1 MSHKL
6 FSIYNM
12 SLHILKFLLLEGGI
26 CVVQKYKAV
35 PILHFC
41 NLSLYIEHAAFG
53 VLNAKGD
60 SVQIQH
66 CGTCW

>member
-1 MSHKL
+1 M
-6 FSIYNM
+6 
-12 SLHILKFLLLEGGI
+12 
-26 CVVQKYKAV
+26 VQKYKAV

-53 VLNAKGD
+53 VLNAKGG

-66 CGTCW
+66 HGTCW